1 MFTAMGLDEIIK
13 EMSAARKESS
23 LGTPVSEAKDTWNQQ
38 KNPAEVEGN
47 SQESMGTRKESEEF
61 PGDGND
67 LQLQMGLRIQ
77 LRCCCCCC

>member
-38 KNPAEVEGN
+38 KNPA
-47 SQESMGTRKESEEF
+47 SRRKS
-61 PGDGND
+61 PGEHGDPK
-67 LQLQMGLRIQ
+67 RK
-77 LRCCCCCC
+77 